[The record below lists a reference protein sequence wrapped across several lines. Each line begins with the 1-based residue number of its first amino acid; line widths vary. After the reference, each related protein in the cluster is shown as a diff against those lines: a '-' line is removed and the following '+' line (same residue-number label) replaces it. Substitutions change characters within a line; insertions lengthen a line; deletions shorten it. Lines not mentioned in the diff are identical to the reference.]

1 MQPHLRLGKDAV
13 SKFYNDTSGAIN
25 HSTAGGMDA
34 DRLVR
39 RIKQEQSEDIHQA
52 LNMNKTDKF

>member
-25 HSTAGGMDA
+25 LARLEVWMLA
-34 DRLVR
+34 DW
-39 RIKQEQSEDIHQA
+39 
-52 LNMNKTDKF
+52 